1 MTRTTVDLLIWLV
14 VILGPMALVLGLILA
29 AARWALRKRGAR

>member
-14 VILGPMALVLGLILA
+14 VVLGPIGLALGLILA
-29 AARWALRKRGAR
+29 AARWALRKRGA